1 VTKPIKY
8 GHWDGCAV
16 RWRSWEAWLL
26 GMDGVWRETNA
37 ADVAHKA
44 WVHTEATYHELFG
57 HDLPPLPDEAFR
69 SGWRSPLV

>member
-1 VTKPIKY
+1 MTKPIKY

-26 GMDGVWRETNA
+26 GMDGVWRGTNA

-44 WVHTEATYHELFG
+44 WVHTERTYW
-57 HDLPPLPDEAFR
+57 DKV
-69 SGWRSPLV
+69 LVKRLLKAAASNHAQAPKGVA